1 MEKERKLR
9 GDSHNGG
16 SRRTDGG
23 SGGGGGGRGVC
34 RWLEDLTGKDVG
46 VLALVDGDQRRGGI
60 CHGKRGKEM
69 W

>member
-23 SGGGGGGRGVC
+23 SGGGGGGRGEC
-34 RWLEDLTGKDVG
+34 RWIEDLTVKGVG
-46 VLALVDGDQRRGGI
+46 AFALADGDQQRPT
-60 CHGKRGKEM
+60 E
-69 W
+69 

>member
-23 SGGGGGGRGVC
+23 SGEGAEAA
-34 RWLEDLTGKDVG
+34 ED
-46 VLALVDGDQRRGGI
+46 VDG
-60 CHGKRGKEM
+60 
-69 W
+69 